1 MVLIPG
7 CPLITHEKTKKIIQQ
22 MEKSICQI
30 KNENCY
36 GTGFF
41 CKIPFPDKDNFL
53 PVLITAY
60 HILHEEALNQI
71 DKKIHITFENEQVFE
86 LDLNKRI
93 KYTNKKYD
101 ITIIEIKEN
110 DNINKFLELEDYII
124 KDILVDNN
132 NMKYKNNEIYSIQ
145 YAKDKLATSYGILT
159 GISEDNTHL
168 FSHKCST
175 ELGSGGSPI
184 LNLNNNKVIGVHSSS
199 LKNKNINIGTFLN
212 YPIKEFIKQNYKID
226 YEKLL
231 KEFNEKYNLKI
242 RDTKIEK
249 LDLRW
254 KGLENIGFE
263 DLCKIEFKEL
273 KELILNNNKISDI
286 KALSKAKFEKLEILD
301 LSQNMISNINMF
313 ENVNFKGLKQLYLCY
328 NNISDIKVFE
338 KGNLEKLEILYL
350 NDNKIDKNKNAL
362 IISNLKTKIENFQV

>member
-110 DNINKFLELEDYII
+110 DNINNFLELEDYII

-145 YAKDKLATSYGILT
+145 YAKDKLATSYGILNE
-159 GISEDNTHL
+159 ISEDNTHL

-212 YPIKEFIKQNYKID
+212 YPIKEFIR
-226 YEKLL
+226 
-231 KEFNEKYNLKI
+231 FRKYWI
-242 RDTKIEK
+242 
-249 LDLRW
+249 
-254 KGLENIGFE
+254 
-263 DLCKIEFKEL
+263 
-273 KELILNNNKISDI
+273 
-286 KALSKAKFEKLEILD
+286 
-301 LSQNMISNINMF
+301 
-313 ENVNFKGLKQLYLCY
+313 
-328 NNISDIKVFE
+328 
-338 KGNLEKLEILYL
+338 
-350 NDNKIDKNKNAL
+350 
-362 IISNLKTKIENFQV
+362 

>member
-110 DNINKFLELEDYII
+110 DNIDMNSFLEIDDQIF
-124 KDILVDNN
+124 KDNPND
-132 NMKYKNNEIYSIQ
+132 
-145 YAKDKLATSYGILT
+145 
-159 GISEDNTHL
+159 L
-168 FSHKCST
+168 FKRSST
-175 ELGSGGSPI
+175 
-184 LNLNNNKVIGVHSSS
+184 
-199 LKNKNINIGTFLN
+199 
-212 YPIKEFIKQNYKID
+212 
-226 YEKLL
+226 
-231 KEFNEKYNLKI
+231 
-242 RDTKIEK
+242 
-249 LDLRW
+249 DL
-254 KGLENIGFE
+254 
-263 DLCKIEFKEL
+263 
-273 KELILNNNKISDI
+273 LILNPRCV
-286 KALSKAKFEKLEILD
+286 LRFIL
-301 LSQNMISNINMF
+301 LPF
-313 ENVNFKGLKQLYLCY
+313 FT
-328 NNISDIKVFE
+328 
-338 KGNLEKLEILYL
+338 
-350 NDNKIDKNKNAL
+350 
-362 IISNLKTKIENFQV
+362 IIIPLL

>member
-1 MVLIPG
+1 M
-7 CPLITHEKTKKIIQQ
+7 
-22 MEKSICQI
+22 
-30 KNENCY
+30 
-36 GTGFF
+36 
-41 CKIPFPDKDNFL
+41 
-53 PVLITAY
+53 
-60 HILHEEALNQI
+60 
-71 DKKIHITFENEQVFE
+71 
-86 LDLNKRI
+86 
-93 KYTNKKYD
+93 
-101 ITIIEIKEN
+101 
-110 DNINKFLELEDYII
+110 NKFLELEDYII

-145 YAKDKLATSYGILT
+145 YAKDKLATSYGILNE
-159 GISEDNTHL
+159 ISEDNTHL

-212 YPIKEFIKQNYKID
+212 YPIKEFIKQN

-301 LSQNMISNINMF
+301 LSQNMISNINIF

-362 IISNLKTKIENFQV
+362 VISNLKTKIENFQV